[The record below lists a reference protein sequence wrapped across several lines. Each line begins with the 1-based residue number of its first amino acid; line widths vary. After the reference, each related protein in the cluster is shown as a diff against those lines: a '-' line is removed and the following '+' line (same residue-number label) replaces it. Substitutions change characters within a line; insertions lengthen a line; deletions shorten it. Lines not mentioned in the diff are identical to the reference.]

1 MGDTRG
7 GVKPVVRRLT
17 PQEARIIDQVRPCG
31 ITEQDVLRWWG
42 ARLRIND
49 QVTRIMEGGD
59 SWGEDPEGV
68 IKRIYDRRM
77 GLLPDTGERR
87 RKGDQ

>member
-17 PQEARIIDQVRPCG
+17 PEEDRIIDQVRLCG

-42 ARLRIND
+42 IRQRAIDKVN
-49 QVTRIMEGGD
+49 VEMERGGF
-59 SWGEDPEGV
+59 GNDPEGV
-68 IKRIYDRRM
+68 INRIYDRRM
-77 GLLPDTGERR
+77 GILLDTGNRR
-87 RKGDQ
+87 RKGE